1 MKYHNLGNTNIK
13 ASRLAL
19 GLMRIADKSDEEAI
33 EIIKTAFDVGINF
46 FDHADIYGAG
56 LSEVKFAK
64 AIKTLGV
71 KREDYYLQSKVG
83 IIPGKAYNFSYEHIM
98 SSVEG
103 ILERLETNYLDSL
116 LLHRPDM
123 LMEPE
128 VIAKAFKELRA
139 QGKVLNFGVSN
150 MNQFQV
156 SYLQSL
162 LPFKIE
168 INQLQYSI
176 MHAGMSTTSIFNNT
190 NLYEKDF
197 LSVGMMEYMRENN
210 ITIQAWSPFQYG
222 RYQGVFIDNDKF
234 PELNEKLS
242 ELALKYGVT
251 KNGIAVAWI
260 NRHPA
265 KIQTVVGTMTPSRLR
280 ECAQGIDIELSHNDW
295 YEIYLAAGNKIL

>member
-1 MKYHNLGNTNIK
+1 MKYHLLGNTNIK

-19 GLMRIADKSDEEAI
+19 GLMRISDKSDSEAI
-33 EIIKTAFDVGINF
+33 EIIKTALELGINF
-46 FDHADIYGAG
+46 FDHADIYGGG

-64 AIKTLGV
+64 AIKALGV
-71 KREDYYLQSKVG
+71 KREDYFLQSKVG
-83 IIPGKAYNFSYEHIM
+83 IKPGKSYDFSYEHIINA
-98 SSVEG
+98 VDG
-103 ILERLETNYLDSL
+103 ILERLETNYLDTL
-116 LLHRPDM
+116 LLHRVDM
-123 LMEPE
+123 LYEPE
-128 VIAKAFKELRA
+128 EIAKAFIALNKS
-139 QGKVLNFGVSN
+139 GKVLNFGVSN

-176 MHAGMSTTSIFNNT
+176 MHSGMTTSGIFANT
-190 NLYEKDF
+190 NLYDQDF
-197 LSVGMMEYMRENN
+197 LSVGMIDYMREHK

-222 RYQGVFIDNDKF
+222 RYEGVFIDNDKF
-234 PELNEKLS
+234 PVLNLKLA
-242 ELALKYGVT
+242 EMAKKYNVT

-265 KIQTVVGTMTPSRLR
+265 KIQTIVGTMNPQRLK
-280 ECAQGIDIELSHNDW
+280 ECAEGIDIELSHSDW